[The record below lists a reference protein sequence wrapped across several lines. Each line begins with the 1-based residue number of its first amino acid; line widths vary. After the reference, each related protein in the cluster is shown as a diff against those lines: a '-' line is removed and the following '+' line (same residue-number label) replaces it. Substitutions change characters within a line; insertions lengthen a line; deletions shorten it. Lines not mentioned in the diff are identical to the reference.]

1 MNYTDEDI
9 RRYIDSF
16 PGDCILYQMKDGGLC
31 VAAYSGH
38 VPETFGFTP
47 EEYLAMRECGPLA
60 GVLENDREYVMQ
72 SVKKLAAERCP
83 MDIYFRVVHKKSGF
97 VWLHTK
103 GKLIGTYEGEP
114 LLAVEYLN
122 ATLETEN
129 INSLLNNDPNLLY
142 VCDAKTWELLY
153 ANRAALANWK
163 RQDYVGQP
171 CYRLIKGRD
180 EPCEN
185 CIVCRMKDG
194 YAHDGE
200 LYDEILNRW
209 LQIDCYATVW
219 YGRKAFFQRVSDI
232 TNSHNQEQSQLQLL
246 REAVQTAERANR
258 AKSDFLSRMSHDMRT
273 PLNGILGLTEL
284 MEGKEDLQEIRTD
297 LAQLELSGKYLLNLI
312 NDTLDVSK
320 IENGKLEL
328 RPCVCDGRDVFDNAL
343 SLLRPNLE
351 KKKINLVIHADN
363 VVFRKLYIDVGR
375 VEQVIFNVV
384 GNSIKF
390 TPEGGT
396 IEVTLENLA
405 CEQNILYDRITVRDT
420 GIGIS
425 SEFLP
430 HIFNPFSQENGGSR
444 SKYEGTGLGMV
455 IAKQIV
461 ELMGGEISI
470 RSEKGKGTECVF
482 TMKFP
487 IAGKEQLLREDTKR
501 QKADPGS
508 LKGRRILL
516 CEDNALNAEIA
527 ESMLRMQGMLVD
539 WAQDG
544 YLGTEK
550 FRNAPEGYY
559 DAVLMDIRMPVMNG
573 LEAAGVIRSMDRAD
587 AKSIPVIA
595 MTANAFDE
603 DRENSI
609 AAGMNGHLSK
619 PVSAQSLCEMLAE
632 CIHEKPL
639 HKNE

>member
-1 MNYTDEDI
+1 
-9 RRYIDSF
+9 
-16 PGDCILYQMKDGGLC
+16 
-31 VAAYSGH
+31 
-38 VPETFGFTP
+38 
-47 EEYLAMRECGPLA
+47 
-60 GVLENDREYVMQ
+60 
-72 SVKKLAAERCP
+72 
-83 MDIYFRVVHKKSGF
+83 
-97 VWLHTK
+97 
-103 GKLIGTYEGEP
+103 
-114 LLAVEYLN
+114 
-122 ATLETEN
+122 
-129 INSLLNNDPNLLY
+129 
-142 VCDAKTWELLY
+142 
-153 ANRAALANWK
+153 
-163 RQDYVGQP
+163 
-171 CYRLIKGRD
+171 
-180 EPCEN
+180 
-185 CIVCRMKDG
+185 
-194 YAHDGE
+194 
-200 LYDEILNRW
+200 
-209 LQIDCYATVW
+209 
-219 YGRKAFFQRVSDI
+219 
-232 TNSHNQEQSQLQLL
+232 
-246 REAVQTAERANR
+246 
-258 AKSDFLSRMSHDMRT
+258 MSHDMRT

-405 CEQNILYDRITVRDT
+405 CEQNILYDRITARDT